1 MVWWWA
7 VPQVVQFS
15 APHRVDVVEEPSSP
29 LPPGHVRVR
38 TRYSGISTGTE
49 LTVYRGSNPYLA
61 RRWDPY
67 GRLFVPHDGALMYPV
82 VGIGYSEVGTV
93 VERAEDVLDSPTAPR
108 LGAFVWGMWG
118 HRGEAVLPAATLH
131 GRVLADGVDPLA
143 ATFARV
149 GAVAL
154 NAVLA
159 ADIHLTETVA
169 VFGQG
174 VIGLLTTRL
183 AALSGAEVAAV
194 DLLARRLKHAE
205 QYGARI
211 LLNAADVDCAA
222 ELRRLTG
229 NRGVDVA
236 IEMSGSYRALHEA
249 IRSVAVNGRTVA
261 AGFYQGD
268 AVGLRLGEEFHH
280 NRVQLVSSQVTG
292 PPQGLAGRWDHD
304 RLHGAFLDLVRTG
317 TVDPLGLVSH
327 VIPVSDAAGAY
338 ELLHQR
344 PDEVLQIVLE
354 FS

>member
-1 MVWWWA
+1 M
-7 VPQVVQFS
+7 PQVVQFT
-15 APHRVDVVEEPSSP
+15 APHRVDVVEQPPSP

-67 GRLFVPHDGALMYPV
+67 GRLFLPHDGTLTYPV
-82 VGIGYSEVGTV
+82 VGIGYSEVGTI
-93 VERAEDVLDSPTAPR
+93 VELADDVPETPNAPG
-108 LGAFVWGMWG
+108 LGAWVWGMWG
-118 HRGEAVLPAATLH
+118 HRSEAVLPVATLN
-131 GRVLADGVDPLA
+131 GRVLADGLDPLA

-169 VFGQG
+169 IFGQG

-183 AALSGAEVAAV
+183 AALSGADVTAV
-194 DLLARRLKHAE
+194 DLVPRRLKQAE

-211 LLNAADVDCAA
+211 LLNAATTDCAA

-236 IEMSGSYRALHEA
+236 IEMSGSHRALHEA

-268 AVGLRLGEEFHH
+268 AVGLRLGDEFHH
-280 NRVQLVSSQVTG
+280 NRVQLVSSQIGG
-292 PPQGLAGRWDHD
+292 PPPGLAGRWDHD
-304 RLHGAFLDLVRTG
+304 RLHRAFLELVGAGR
-317 TVDPLGLVSH
+317 VDPLGLVSH
-327 VIPVSDAAGAY
+327 VVPVRDAAGAY
-338 ELLHQR
+338 ELLDER
-344 PDEVLQIVLE
+344 PDEALQIVLE
-354 FS
+354 F

>member
-1 MVWWWA
+1 VVWWWA

-15 APHRVDVVEEPSSP
+15 SPHRVDVVEQAPSP

-67 GRLFVPHDGALMYPV
+67 RRLFVPDDGALSYPV

-93 VERAEDVLDSPTAPR
+93 VEVAEDIPETPACPR
-108 LGAFVWGMWG
+108 LGAWVWGMWG

-131 GRVLADGVDPLA
+131 GRALADGVVPLA

-159 ADIHLTETVA
+159 ADIHVTETVA

-183 AALSGAEVAAV
+183 VALSGASVAAIDV
-194 DLLARRLKHAE
+194 LPRRLKHAE
-205 QYGARI
+205 HYGARF
-211 LLNAADVDCAA
+211 LLNAATTDCAA

-229 NRGVDVA
+229 NRGADVA

-249 IRSVAVNGRTVA
+249 IRCVAVNGRAVA
-261 AGFYQGD
+261 AGFYQGE
-268 AVGLRLGEEFHH
+268 AFGMRFGEEFHH
-280 NRVQLVSSQVTG
+280 NRVQLVSSQIGG
-292 PPQGLAGRWDHD
+292 PPPGLAGRWDHD
-304 RLHGAFLDLVRTG
+304 RLHGAFVELVAEG

-327 VIPVSDAAGAY
+327 VVPVGDAAGAY
-338 ELLHQR
+338 ELLHQH
-344 PDEVLQIVLE
+344 PDEALQIVLE
-354 FS
+354 F

>member
-1 MVWWWA
+1 M
-7 VPQVVQFS
+7 PQVVQFS
-15 APHRVDVVEEPSSP
+15 APHRVDVVEQAPSP

-67 GRLFVPHDGALMYPV
+67 ARLFVPDDGALSYPV

-93 VERAEDVLDSPTAPR
+93 VEVAEDVPAQPGGPSPGTS
-108 LGAFVWGMWG
+108 VWGMWG
-118 HRGEAVLPAATLH
+118 HRGEAVLPAMMLT
-131 GRVLADGVDPLA
+131 GRVLPADMDPLA

-159 ADIHLTETVA
+159 ADLHLTETVA

-183 AALSGAEVAAV
+183 AHLSGARVAAV
-194 DLLARRLKHAE
+194 DVLARRLKHAE
-205 QYGARI
+205 QYGASI
-211 LLNAADVDCAA
+211 LLNPATVDCAL

-236 IEMSGSYRALHEA
+236 IEISGSLTALHEA
-249 IRSVAVNGRTVA
+249 IRSVGAGGRTVA

-280 NRVQLVSSQVTG
+280 NRVQLVSSQIGG
-292 PPQGLAGRWDHD
+292 PPPGLAGRWDHD
-304 RLHGAFLDLVRTG
+304 RLHASFLGLVAAG

-327 VIPVSDAAGAY
+327 VIPVRDAAGAY

-344 PDEVLQIVLE
+344 PDDALQIVLE
-354 FS
+354 F

>member
-7 VPQVVQFS
+7 VPQVVQFT
-15 APHRVDVVEEPSSP
+15 APHRVDVVEQAPSP
-29 LPPGHVRVR
+29 LPAGHVRVR

-67 GRLFVPHDGALMYPV
+67 GRLFVMHDGALTYPV
-82 VGIGYSEVGTV
+82 VGIGYSEVGTI
-93 VERAEDVLDSPTAPR
+93 VELADDVPDAPTGPR
-108 LGAFVWGMWG
+108 VGASVWGMWG
-118 HRGEAVLPAATLH
+118 HRGEAVLPAATLN
-131 GRVLADGVDPLA
+131 GRVLAEDMDPLA

-169 VFGQG
+169 IFGQG

-183 AALSGAEVAAV
+183 AVLSGAEVAAV
-194 DLLARRLKHAE
+194 DVLARRLKQAE

-211 LLNAADVDCAA
+211 LLNAATADCAA
-222 ELRRLTG
+222 ELRQLTG

-236 IEMSGSYRALHEA
+236 IEMSGSHRALHEA
-249 IRSVAVNGRTVA
+249 IRSVTVNGRTVA

-268 AVGLRLGEEFHH
+268 AIGLRLGEEFHH
-280 NRVQLVSSQVTG
+280 NRVQLVPSQIGG
-292 PPQGLAGRWDHD
+292 PPPGLAGRWDHD
-304 RLHGAFLDLVRTG
+304 RLHRAFLDLVGAG

-327 VIPVSDAAGAY
+327 VVPVRDAAGAY
-338 ELLHQR
+338 ELLDQR
-344 PDEVLQIVLE
+344 PDEALQIVLE
-354 FS
+354 F